1 MYYVPSSL
9 KHIKNERRI
18 RLEFKSNKPIYL
30 QVVDDIK
37 KQIVNGT
44 IKPGDKLL
52 STRELAISYT
62 INPNTSMRV
71 YSELES
77 EGITF
82 TKRGLGTFVSEDEAL
97 ISTLK
102 RQMAETIINDFI
114 SDISAIGFSKEELI
128 DVISKKYN

>member
-1 MYYVPSSL
+1 M
-9 KHIKNERRI
+9 
-18 RLEFKSNKPIYL
+18 EFKSNKPIYL

-44 IKPGDKLL
+44 LKPGDKLL
-52 STRELAISYT
+52 STRDLAISYT

-71 YSELES
+71 YSELET

-97 ISTLK
+97 ITTLK
-102 RQMAETIINDFI
+102 HQMAETIINDFI

-128 DVISKKYN
+128 DVITKKYN

>member
-1 MYYVPSSL
+1 M
-9 KHIKNERRI
+9 
-18 RLEFKSNKPIYL
+18 EFKSNIPIYL

-52 STRELAISYT
+52 STRELASRYT

-71 YSELES
+71 YSELEA

-82 TKRGLGTFVSEDEAL
+82 TRRGLGTFVSEDASL
-97 ISTLK
+97 VSSLK
-102 RQMAETIINDFI
+102 SELNKSLVNQFI
-114 SDISAIGFSKEELI
+114 EEFKAIGYSKEELI
-128 DVISKKYN
+128 DIINKNY

>member
-1 MYYVPSSL
+1 M
-9 KHIKNERRI
+9 
-18 RLEFKSNKPIYL
+18 EFKSNIPIYL

-52 STRELAISYT
+52 STRELATYYT
-62 INPNTSMRV
+62 INPNTSTRV

-82 TKRGLGTFVSEDEAL
+82 TRRGLGTFVSEDL
-97 ISTLK
+97 NLVKKLK
-102 RQMAETIINDFI
+102 DEMAENLICNFI
-114 SDISAIGFSKEELI
+114 DEFKAIGYTRDELI
-128 DVISKKYN
+128 EIISKKY

>member
-1 MYYVPSSL
+1 M
-9 KHIKNERRI
+9 
-18 RLEFKSNKPIYL
+18 EFKSNIPIYL

-52 STRELAISYT
+52 STRELASRYT

-71 YSELES
+71 YSELEA

-82 TKRGLGTFVSEDEAL
+82 TRRGLGTFVSEDASLVSSLKSELNKSL
-97 ISTLK
+97 IN
-102 RQMAETIINDFI
+102 QFI
-114 SDISAIGFSKEELI
+114 EEFKAMGYSKEELI
-128 DVISKKYN
+128 DIINKNY